1 MKKHIVSIFISLF
14 FIAKS
19 YGQEKMHL
27 VIPQGHTSDV
37 QCLLLTKDDRYLISG
52 GADGI
57 VNFYDLKQQKLLKAI
72 PLISSFGRIDARKLQ
87 FNSTQTKVLISGDWG
102 IFVLDIETLSCKVL
116 FQKKGVI
123 MSTFSPDGKYVYV
136 ATRNG
141 GYQEGATYFPIK
153 NGAYQVDI
161 ASGKAI
167 SLFEL
172 EQKVEFTN
180 VMAAK
185 DGRTLYFCTAVSVTK
200 YDIGL
205 KKTTVFNIPNVYD
218 VLPNGQLFAFN
229 LLDEDKNLYS
239 IVRYNPYTLEEVAK
253 FTFTGNSSWFKYVIY
268 SDWPPLDML
277 HWWNIDV
284 KRHRIILSNKQEGV
298 IYDYEKN
305 NITQLPKYSMPFAT
319 SVIASNAD
327 PNQWFIGF
335 GGKESTLDV
344 RAYNPITNVV
354 SDPMLK
360 GGFESRYLSAAQHS
374 NGFVCSPKVSDDLKY
389 FNVTESGKQV
399 KLLTWG
405 GAKTSAKLLNSVGET
420 ATLSPDG
427 KYITAANY
435 FGYNMIADVY
445 GSGQTAKKIFESKTR
460 GNINTIDYS
469 ENGLIAYFNNRTIYI
484 YDIKAATIIKK
495 ISTGGGDMAAH
506 GDKYGVISAD
516 GKMVYAMYGG
526 TNSAGVEM
534 RYVAAFNVE
543 TGEAIWRRKLP
554 QECTLV
560 QLSEDGEKL
569 YVCYGLTIE
578 ELAPTTG
585 SVLNAKTMKGFMESA
600 DGFYIYALSKN
611 ASKAYVLTPD
621 GEACIY
627 NTADQSQLFRFP
639 TRLQEGIFLK
649 NDSLMVTG
657 TGSNIKIWDIY
668 ARKELA
674 SIYVF
679 KETSA
684 YIVITPEGLFDGTEE
699 AIRSIYFVEGK
710 EVVPVESFYETYYTP
725 NLLARILSRQKLP
738 IVNDVRNL
746 NPRPKARLN
755 YAVKT
760 RNLKVTDDKQPD
772 FTNSTGLA
780 EIAIEAS
787 AENDRIDEVRL
798 FHNGKIVN
806 VVNRNLVVSDEK
818 TGRVRRLYTINLL
831 PGINTFRGVAL
842 NGQRTESAPDEISI
856 NYLSSEVAKTNVSPV
871 VIQGDIDQV
880 DREAT
885 LHLFVIGINAYKN
898 PNMHLNYALAD
909 ATAFKEQMEKGV
921 QTVIKNVKT
930 YFVTDDLANKQG
942 IVNAFEAIQKAAKAQ
957 DVFVF
962 YYAGHGVISEKH
974 KEFYLVPNDV
984 ADLKNMDESLASKGI
999 SAKFL
1004 QQYAVN
1010 IKAQKQLF
1018 ILDACQSGGA
1028 FAQLI
1033 ESDATQQKS
1042 LALVARS
1049 TGTHWMAAS
1058 GTQQYAQEFSQL
1070 GHGAFTYALL
1080 SGLDGKAKIQNLI
1093 TVNGLKNYIS
1103 EIIPKL
1109 LKQYNGS
1116 EQFPVSY
1123 GFGKDFP
1130 VEELK

>member
-1 MKKHIVSIFISLF
+1 MKKCIIGVLLSFSF
-14 FIAKS
+14 FTQI

-37 QCLLLTKDDRYLISG
+37 QCLLLSKDDRYLISG
-52 GADGI
+52 GADGML
-57 VNFYDLKQQKLLKAI
+57 NFYDLKQQKLLKAI
-72 PLISSFGRIDARKLQ
+72 PLISSFGRVDPRKLQ
-87 FNSTQTKVLISGDWG
+87 FNAAQTKVLISGDWG
-102 IFVLDIETLSCKVL
+102 IFVLDIETLACKVL

-141 GYQEGATYFPIK
+141 GYQEGNTYFPIK
-153 NGAYQVDI
+153 NGAYQVDL
-161 ASGKAI
+161 ASGKAT

-180 VMAAK
+180 VLAAK
-185 DGRTLYFCTAVSVTK
+185 DGRTLYFCTALSVTK
-200 YDIGL
+200 YDIAL
-205 KKTTVFNIPNVYD
+205 KKTTVVDIPNVYD

-229 LLDEDKNLYS
+229 LVNEDKNLYS
-239 IVRYNPYTLEEVAK
+239 IVRYNPFTLEEVAK
-253 FTFTGNSSWFKYVIY
+253 LTFTGNSSWFKYVIY
-268 SDWPPLDML
+268 RDWPPLDML
-277 HWWNIDV
+277 HWWNVDA
-284 KRHRIILSNKQEGV
+284 KRHRLILSNKQEGV

-305 NITQLPKYSMPFAT
+305 SVAQLPKYSMPFAT
-319 SVIASNAD
+319 SVVPSNAD
-327 PNQWFIGF
+327 PNKWFIGF
-335 GGKESTLDV
+335 GGSESTLDV
-344 RAYNPITNVV
+344 RAYNVQNNLI
-354 SDPMLK
+354 SEPMLK
-360 GGFESRYLSAAQHS
+360 GGFESRFLSAAQHT

-399 KLLTWG
+399 KLFTWG
-405 GAKTSAKLLNSVGET
+405 SAKTSAKLLNSVGET

-445 GSGQTAKKIFESKTR
+445 GSGQTAKKIFESKTT

-484 YDIKAATIIKK
+484 YDINKAAIIQK
-495 ISTGGGDMAAH
+495 IATGGGDMVAH

-516 GKMVYAMYGG
+516 GKMVYAMYGF
-526 TNSAGVEM
+526 TNKTGVEM
-534 RYVAAFNVE
+534 RFVAAFSVE
-543 TGEAIWRRKLP
+543 TGQATWRRRLP
-554 QECTLV
+554 EECTLV
-560 QLSEDGEKL
+560 QLSEDGKKL
-569 YVCYGLTIE
+569 YACYGLTIE
-578 ELAPTTG
+578 ELEPATG
-585 SVLNAKTMKGFMESA
+585 NVVNTKKFKGFMESA

-611 ASKAYVLTPD
+611 ATKAYVLTID
-621 GEACIY
+621 GEACVY
-627 NTADQSQLFRFP
+627 NTADQTQLYRFP

-657 TGSNIKIWDIY
+657 TGSTLKIWDIY
-668 ARKELA
+668 GRKELA

-684 YIVITPEGLFDGTEE
+684 YIVITPEGLFDGTED

-738 IVNDVRNL
+738 LVNDIRNL

-760 RNLKVTDDKQPD
+760 RNLKVADDKQPD
-772 FTNSTGLA
+772 FTNTTGLA

-787 AENDRIDEVRL
+787 AENDRVDEVRL

-806 VVNRNLVVSDEK
+806 ATNRNLVVADEK
-818 TGRVRRLYTINLL
+818 TGRVRRLYTVDLL

-856 NYLSSEVAKTNVSPV
+856 NYLSSNTANTSVLPV
-871 VIQGDIDQV
+871 VIQGDIDQI
-880 DREAT
+880 DKNAT
-885 LHLFVIGINAYKN
+885 LHLLVIGINAYKN
-898 PNMHLNYALAD
+898 PNMRLNYALAD
-909 ATAFKEQMEKGV
+909 ATAFKEQMERGV

-942 IVNAFEAIQKAAKAQ
+942 IVSAFEAVQKVAKAQ
-957 DVFVF
+957 DVFMF
-962 YYAGHGVISEKH
+962 YYAGHGVISEKNR
-974 KEFYLVPNDV
+974 EFYLVPNDV
-984 ADLKNMDESLASKGI
+984 ADLKNIDESLASKGI

-1010 IKAQKQLF
+1010 IRAQKQLF
-1018 ILDACQSGGA
+1018 ILDACQSAGA
-1028 FAQLI
+1028 FAKLI
-1033 ESDATQQKS
+1033 ESDASQQKS

-1058 GTQQYAQEFSQL
+1058 GSQQYAQEFSQL

-1080 SGLDGKAKIQNLI
+1080 SGLDGKAKVQNLI
-1093 TVNGLKNYIS
+1093 TVNGLKNYIND
-1103 EIIPKL
+1103 IIPKL
-1109 LKQYNGS
+1109 MKQYNGS

>member
-1 MKKHIVSIFISLF
+1 MKKYIIGVCILLL
-14 FIAKS
+14 FIANG

-72 PLISSFGRIDARKLQ
+72 PLLSDFGSIEARKLE

-102 IFVLDIETLSCKVL
+102 VFILDVETLTCKVL

-123 MSTFSPDGKYVYV
+123 MSTFSPDGKSVYV
-136 ATRNG
+136 ATRTG

-153 NGAYQVDI
+153 NGAYQIDV
-161 ASGKAI
+161 ASGKAS

-172 EQKVEFTN
+172 EQKIEFTN
-180 VMAAK
+180 VLMAK
-185 DGRTLYFCTAVSVTK
+185 DGRTLYFCTAVNVTK
-200 YDIGL
+200 YDIAL
-205 KKTTVFNIPNVYD
+205 KKATVFNIPNIYD
-218 VLPNGQLFAFN
+218 VLPNGQLLAFN
-229 LLDEDKNLYS
+229 LLDENKNLYN
-239 IVRYNPYTLEEVAK
+239 IVRYNPFTLQEVGK
-253 FTFTGNSSWFKYVIY
+253 LTFTGNSSGFKYVLY
-268 SDWPPLDML
+268 RDWPPFDML
-277 HWWNIDV
+277 HWWNIDA
-284 KRHRIILSNKQEGV
+284 KRHQVVFSNKQEGI

-305 NITQLPKYSMPFAT
+305 TVVQLPKYSMPFTT
-319 SVIASNAD
+319 SVVVSNND
-327 PNQWFIGF
+327 PNKWFIGF
-335 GGKESTLDV
+335 GGRGSTLDV
-344 RAYNPITNVV
+344 RAYNPLTNVISV
-354 SDPMLK
+354 PMLK
-360 GGFESRYLSAAQHS
+360 GGFESRFLSAAQHS
-374 NGFVCSPKVSDDLKY
+374 NGFVCSPKISDDIKY
-389 FNVTESGKQV
+389 FNVTETGKQV

-405 GAKTSAKLLNSVGET
+405 SVKSSAKLLNSIGET

-445 GSGQTAKKIFESKTR
+445 GTGQTAKKIFESKTT
-460 GNINTIDYS
+460 GNINAIDYS
-469 ENGLIAYFNNRTIYI
+469 NNGLIAYFNNQTIYI
-484 YDIKAATIIKK
+484 YDIKTAAIIKK
-495 ISTGGGDMAAH
+495 ITTGGGDMVAH

-516 GKMVYAMYGG
+516 GKTVYAMYGG
-526 TNSAGVEM
+526 KNSAGAEL
-534 RYVAAFNVE
+534 RFVAAFSVE
-543 TGEAIWRRKLP
+543 TGQAIWRRKLP
-554 QECTLV
+554 EECTLV
-560 QLSEDGEKL
+560 QLSEDGKKL
-569 YVCYGLTIE
+569 YACYGLTIE
-578 ELAPTTG
+578 ELEPATG
-585 SVLNAKTMKGFMESA
+585 NVRNTKKFKGFMESL
-600 DGFYIYALSKN
+600 DGFYIYALSKD
-611 ASKAYVLTPD
+611 ATKAYVLTLD
-621 GEACIY
+621 GEACVY
-627 NTADQSQLFRFP
+627 NTAGQTQLFRFP

-657 TGSNIKIWDIY
+657 TGSTLKIWNIY

-699 AIRSIYFVEGK
+699 AIRSMYFVEGK

-725 NLLARILSRQKLP
+725 NLLARILSGQKLP

-746 NPRPKARLN
+746 HPRPKARLN

-760 RNLKVTDDKQPD
+760 RNLKVTDDKQAD

-787 AENDRIDEVRL
+787 AANDRVDEVRL

-806 VVNRNLVVSDEK
+806 VVNRNLVVTDEK
-818 TGRVRRLYTINLL
+818 TGRVRRLYNINLL
-831 PGINTFRGVAL
+831 PGMNTFRGVAL

-856 NYLSSEVAKTNVSPV
+856 NYIGATAAGSNDSPV
-871 VIQGDIDQV
+871 VVQGDIDQI
-880 DREAT
+880 DQEAT

-898 PNMHLNYALAD
+898 PNMRLNYALAD
-909 ATAFKEQMEKGV
+909 ATAFKDEMEKGAK
-921 QTVIKNVKT
+921 TVIKNVKT
-930 YFVTDDLANKQG
+930 YFVTDDMANKQG
-942 IVNAFEAIQKAAKAQ
+942 IVNAFETVQKAAKAQ

-962 YYAGHGVISEKH
+962 YYAGHGVISEKN

-999 SAKFL
+999 SSKFL

-1018 ILDACQSGGA
+1018 ILDACQSAGA
-1028 FAQLI
+1028 FSKLI

-1042 LALVARS
+1042 LAIVARS

-1058 GTQQYAQEFSQL
+1058 GSKQYAQEFSQL

-1080 SGLDGKAKIQNLI
+1080 SGLDGKAKVQNLI

-1103 EIIPKL
+1103 ELIPKL
-1109 LKQYNGS
+1109 MKQYNGS

>member
-1 MKKHIVSIFISLF
+1 MKKYIISICLSLL

-37 QCLLLTKDDRYLISG
+37 QCLLLSKDDRYLISG

-57 VNFYDLKQQKLLKAI
+57 VNFYDQKQQKLLKAF
-72 PLISSFGRIDARKLQ
+72 PLLSDFGRVDPRKLE
-87 FNSTQTKVLISGDWG
+87 FNAAQTKILISGDWA
-102 IFVLDIETLSCKVL
+102 IFLLDVETLTAKVL

-123 MSTFSPDGKYVYV
+123 MSAFSPDGKTVYV

-141 GYQEGATYFPIK
+141 
-153 NGAYQVDI
+153 AYQVDV
-161 ASGKAI
+161 ASGKAT
-167 SLFEL
+167 SLFVL
-172 EQKVEFTN
+172 EQKIEFTN
-180 VMAAK
+180 VLVGK
-185 DGRTLYFCTAVSVTK
+185 DGRTLYFCTAVNLTK
-200 YDIGL
+200 YDIAL

-229 LLDEDKNLYS
+229 LLDENKDLYN
-239 IVRYNPYTLEEVAK
+239 IIRYNPFTLEEVTK
-253 FTFTGNSSWFKYVIY
+253 LTFTGNSWRFKYVIY
-268 SDWPPLDML
+268 RDWPPLDML
-277 HWWNIDV
+277 HWWNIDA
-284 KRHRIILSNKQEGV
+284 KRHRVVLSNKTEGI

-305 NITQLPKYSMPFAT
+305 AVTQLPKYSMPYAT
-319 SVIASNAD
+319 SVIASNTD
-327 PNQWFIGF
+327 PNKWFIGF
-335 GGKESTLDV
+335 GGGESTLDV
-344 RAYNPITNVV
+344 RAYNPVTNVI
-354 SDPMLK
+354 SESMLK
-360 GGFESRYLSAAQHS
+360 GGYESRYLSAAQHS
-374 NGFVCSPKVSDDLKY
+374 NGFVSSPKVSDDVKY

-405 GAKTSAKLLNSVGET
+405 GARTSAKLFSSIGET

-435 FGYNMIADVY
+435 FGFNMIADVY
-445 GSGQTAKKIFESKTR
+445 GAGQTAKKVFESKTT
-460 GNINTIDYS
+460 GNISTIDYS
-469 ENGLIAYFNNRTIYI
+469 ANGLIAYFNNRTIYV
-484 YDIKAATIIKK
+484 YDIKTATVIKK
-495 ISTGGGDMAAH
+495 ITTGGGDLAAH
-506 GDKYGVISAD
+506 GDKYGVIAAD
-516 GKMVYAMYGG
+516 GKTVYAMYGG
-526 TNSAGVEM
+526 QNNAGVEL
-534 RYVAAFNVE
+534 RFVAAFSVE
-543 TGEAIWRRKLP
+543 TGQAVWRKKLP
-554 QECTLV
+554 EECTLV
-560 QLSEDGEKL
+560 QLSEDGKKL
-569 YVCYGLTIE
+569 YVGYGLTLD
-578 ELAPTTG
+578 ELEPATG
-585 SVLNAKTMKGFMESA
+585 SVLNTKKFKGFIESP
-600 DGFYIYALSKN
+600 DGFYIYALSKD
-611 ASKAYVLTPD
+611 ASKVYILTPD
-621 GEACIY
+621 GQACVY
-627 NTADQSQLFRFP
+627 HTADQTQLFRFP

-649 NDSLMVTG
+649 NDSLMVTA
-657 TGSNIKIWDIY
+657 TGSNLKIWDIY

-746 NPRPKARLN
+746 HPRPKARLN

-787 AENDRIDEVRL
+787 AENDRVDEVRL

-806 VVNRNLVVSDEK
+806 VVNRNLVVTDEK

-856 NYLSSEVAKTNVSPV
+856 NYIGTAAANPNGPPAV
-871 VIQGDIDQV
+871 VQGDIDQI
-880 DREAT
+880 DQEAT
-885 LHLFVIGINAYKN
+885 LHLFVVGINAYKN
-898 PNMHLNYALAD
+898 PNMRLNYALAD
-909 ATAFKEQMEKGV
+909 ATAFKEQMEKGAK
-921 QTVIKNVKT
+921 TVIKNVKT

-942 IVNAFEAIQKAAKAQ
+942 IVNAFENIQKAAKAQ

-962 YYAGHGVISEKH
+962 YYAGHGVISEKS

-984 ADLKNMDESLASKGI
+984 TDLKNVDEALLKNGIASKL
-999 SAKFL
+999 L

-1018 ILDACQSGGA
+1018 ILDACQSAGA
-1028 FAQLI
+1028 FSKLI

-1058 GTQQYAQEFSQL
+1058 GSQQYAQEFSQL

-1080 SGLDGKAKIQNLI
+1080 TGLEGKAQIQKLI

-1103 EIIPKL
+1103 DIIPKL
-1109 LKQYNGS
+1109 MKQYNGS

-1130 VEELK
+1130 VEEVK